1 MLPFLVL
8 KKQYSGTLLL
18 LRLFGLNHQTPI
30 SHLSPPNLLGHTQAG
45 TQHWWATVT
54 AEATAAAEEELSPCK
69 DGRCDPHSK
78 GAAAFSSCTAKVL
91 LKP

>member
-8 KKQYSGTLLL
+8 KKQCSLLL
-18 LRLFGLNHQTPI
+18 LWLFSLNQTSI
-30 SHLSPPNLLGHTQAG
+30 SHMSLPNLLGHTQAG

-54 AEATAAAEEELSPCK
+54 AEATAAKEELSLRK
-69 DGRCDPHSK
+69 DGGCDPHNK
-78 GAAAFSSCTAKVL
+78 GAAAFSSPTAEVL